1 MAFIRMVGEDEA
13 GPELAPVYE
22 AARRRFS
29 FVPDVVKVMGVRPRV
44 AAAQADLR
52 DELLGDASTLGARKA
67 DLVSLAVSGIN
78 GCRYCGSA
86 HAGMLAQRG
95 DMTPEEAARA
105 FHDWRML
112 DLPPEEVAMLEFA
125 EKLTF
130 QPAAITAADVE
141 ALRTAGFG
149 DAEIYDIVLLTA
161 YRNFMN
167 RVNDG
172 LGVPLERLRGRFGDA
187 VVDAT
192 A

>member
-1 MAFIRMVGEDEA
+1 MVGDDEV
-13 GPELAPVYE
+13 GPELADVYE

-29 FVPDVVKVMGVRPRV
+29 FVPDVVKVMAVRPQV
-44 AAAQADLR
+44 AAAQAGLR
-52 DELLGDASTLGARKA
+52 DALLGDASSLGARRA
-67 DLVSLAVSGIN
+67 DFISLAVSGIN

-86 HAGMLAQRG
+86 HAGMLARRG

-105 FHDWRML
+105 FHDWRAL

-130 QPAAITAADVE
+130 QPAAITPGDVE
-141 ALRTAGFG
+141 ALREGGFG
-149 DAEIYDIVLLTA
+149 DEQIYDIVLLTA

-172 LGVPLERLRGRFGDA
+172 LGVPLEHLRGRFGDA

-192 A
+192 G